1 MTTDSFLVDGV
12 LVGAAA
18 TWLACWA
25 TDACDTLGSAAA
37 FSVGIIL
44 APTLRA
50 VYVRARLRY
59 WLWSQKSAPVAPGA
73 KSAVP
78 LPPPDF
84 D

>member
-37 FSVGIIL
+37 FSAGIIL

-59 WLWSQKSAPVAPGA
+59 WLWTQKSAPVALGDRT
-73 KSAVP
+73 AVP

>member
-1 MTTDSFLVDGV
+1 MTTDGLCVNGV
-12 LVGAAA
+12 LLGAAA
-18 TWLACWA
+18 TWLACWT

-37 FSVGIIL
+37 FSAGIIL

-50 VYVRARLRY
+50 LYVRARLRY
-59 WLWSQKSAPVAPGA
+59 WLWSQKSAPVGPGT